1 MKNTPN
7 FAMAPF
13 HLFTGLFA
21 FALLASLISGTTPV
35 RAAEPK
41 HIGSYTDW
49 NAFTYDEKGGK
60 VCYMAGTP
68 QKAEGK
74 YSKRGDIH
82 VLITHRKA
90 EKSTVVV
97 SIIAGY
103 VYKKDSWA
111 EVKVGS
117 TKFELFTDSD
127 KAWARDHKGD
137 RDMVR
142 IMKQGLK
149 MVVKGVSSR
158 GTATTDTYSL
168 TGFSAA
174 YDAIG
179 KACSIK

>member
-1 MKNTPN
+1 
-7 FAMAPF
+7 MAPF
-13 HLFTGLFA
+13 RLFA
-21 FALLASLISGTTPV
+21 FALLASLISGTIPA
-35 RAAEPK
+35 RASEPK

-49 NAFTYDEKGGK
+49 NAFTYDENGGT
-60 VCYMAGTP
+60 VCYMASAP
-68 QKAEGK
+68 QKADGK

-82 VLITHRKA
+82 VLITRKA
-90 EKSTVVV
+90 EKSTGVV

-103 VYKKDSWA
+103 VYKKDSWV

-127 KAWARDHKGD
+127 KAWTRDDKGD
-137 RDMVR
+137 RDMMR

-149 MVVKGVSSR
+149 MVVKGISNR

-179 KACSIK
+179 KACGVK

>member
-7 FAMAPF
+7 FAMAQF
-13 HLFTGLFA
+13 RLFTGLFA
-21 FALLASLISGTTPV
+21 FALLASLISGTAPA
-35 RAAEPK
+35 RASEPK
-41 HIGSYTDW
+41 RIGSYTDW
-49 NAFTYDEKGGK
+49 NAFTYDEKGGT
-60 VCYMAGTP
+60 VCYMVSAP

-82 VLITHRKA
+82 VLVTHRNT
-90 EKSTVVV
+90 EKSTGVI
-97 SIIAGY
+97 SIITGY
-103 VYKKDSWA
+103 VYKKDSWV
-111 EVKVGS
+111 EVKVGG
-117 TKFELFTDSD
+117 TKFELFTDGD
-127 KAWARDHKGD
+127 KAWARDYEGD

-149 MVVKGVSSR
+149 MVVKGISNR

-179 KACSIK
+179 KACGVK